1 MNEDS
6 LQSKRIYADETYRYL
21 SARLYE
27 IRLLH
32 EKNTPMEHIVYSTST
47 GSVFFAPCHL
57 FGVIYL
63 AVIHWQMAQL
73 YLFIKSGRI
82 T

>member
-6 LQSKRIYADETYRYL
+6 LQSKRICGDETYRYL

-32 EKNTPMEHIVYSTST
+32 EEKTPMEHLVYSTST
-47 GSVFFAPCHL
+47 GSL
-57 FGVIYL
+57 FVLHAIYL
-63 AVIHWQMAQL
+63 E
-73 YLFIKSGRI
+73 
-82 T
+82 